1 MINRLVPVLVLLL
14 LLTTYCTQPDTPAP
28 PRPESPPDTLSADLL
43 ITGARVIDGS
53 GAPAAQADVWIQD
66 GRIAGLAEP
75 GRQPVRADRTIDAN
89 GRVLSPGFID
99 MHAHG
104 NPLRTPRFDNFLH
117 MGVTTLTLGQDGS
130 GPGVTNTAE
139 WMREVE
145 QEGIGP
151 NLAHFVGHG
160 SLRIAAGI
168 PDGAPA
174 TPEER
179 TRMQEIL
186 TAALE
191 DGSFGMSTGLEY
203 TPGRFAD
210 LEELVALAEI
220 LADHDGLLTSHMR
233 SEDADGMEEALGEL
247 LLLGSRS
254 GARVH
259 VSHIKLVLG
268 NDPAQAE
275 RILEHLDESRQSGI
289 RVTADLYPYTAS
301 FTGISLLF
309 PDWAL
314 SPNNYEQVRSTRR
327 DELATY
333 LRERVLSR
341 NGPEATLIGT
351 APWAGQ
357 TLAEIAEEAGKP
369 FEEVLMDDMGPGSAS
384 AAYFVMNENVM
395 RTFLQDPHVMIS
407 SDGSP
412 TMRHPRGYGSFAKV
426 IETLTLDEGLL
437 SLEEAIHKMSGL
449 PASLLGL
456 DDPGRTDTPRG
467 LIRKGYAA
475 DLLLFT
481 PENIHETTTFET
493 PHQLAEGIDWVW
505 VNGTAVIEEGEP
517 VSGRPGVVLRFKRT
531 ENTSQ

>member
-1 MINRLVPVLVLLL
+1 MHTRPYSLLL
-14 LLTTYCTQPDTPAP
+14 LFLLLAINCSGPESESRPDPVAVPDTI
-28 PRPESPPDTLSADLL
+28 SADLL
-43 ITGARVIDGS
+43 ITGARVIDGT
-53 GAPAAQADVWIQD
+53 GEPDAEADVWIRN

-75 GRQPVRADRTIDAN
+75 GRQPVRARQTIEAN

-104 NPLRTPRFDNFLH
+104 SPLRTPEFDNFLH
-117 MGVTTLTLGQDGS
+117 MGVTTISLGQDGS
-130 GPGVTNTAE
+130 GPGVSDTAD
-139 WMREVE
+139 WMQEVE
-145 QEGIGP
+145 REGIGP
-151 NLAHFVGHG
+151 NLVHFIGHG

-174 TPEER
+174 TAEER
-179 TRMQEIL
+179 NRMQEML
-186 TAALE
+186 FASLE
-191 DGSFGMSTGLEY
+191 AGSFGMSTGLEY
-203 TPGRFAD
+203 TPGRFSD
-210 LEELVALAEI
+210 LEELVSLAEI
-220 LADHDGLLTSHMR
+220 LAERDALLTSHMR

-247 LLLGSRS
+247 LLQGARS

-275 RILEHLDESRQSGI
+275 RILEHLEESRQSGI
-289 RVTADLYPYTAS
+289 QVTADIYPYTAS

-314 SPNNYEQVRSTRR
+314 SPNDYDEVVRTRR

-357 TLAEIAEEAGKP
+357 TLAEIANETGRP
-369 FEEVLMDDMGPGSAS
+369 FEEVLIDMGPGGAS
-384 AAYFVMNENVM
+384 AAYFVMNEEVM
-395 RTFLQDPHVMIS
+395 RTFMQDPHVMIS

-426 IETLTLDEGLL
+426 IETITLEEDLFP
-437 SLEEAIHKMSGL
+437 LEEAIRKMTGL
-449 PASLLGL
+449 PASVLGL
-456 DDPGRTDTPRG
+456 DDPNQVATPRG
-467 LIRKGYAA
+467 LIREGYAA
-475 DLLLFT
+475 DLLLFH
-481 PENIHETTTFET
+481 PEQIRETTRFDE
-493 PHQLAEGIDWVW
+493 PHQLAEGFDWVI
-505 VNGTAVIEEGEP
+505 VNGNPVIEEGEP
-517 VSGRPGVVLRFKRT
+517 VSGRPGEVLRRT
-531 ENTSQ
+531 DCSSP